1 MENNNTPDDSSM
13 EVGPEHIALANI
25 CINLA
30 ISVSNWPPKLQ
41 NSLRD
46 LQRRFAL
53 IHATMLERMRL
64 QREMESRQPPFMG
77 DEEEEE
83 DAVAKAIR
91 IAEEDMLKAAES
103 MTPGRMSSEGMHYD
117 SNTEMMHDDNV

>member
-1 MENNNTPDDSSM
+1 MENNNRPDDSSM

-41 NSLRD
+41 DNLRD

-53 IHATMLERMRL
+53 IHATMLERVRL
-64 QREMESRQPPFMG
+64 QKEVDARQPP
-77 DEEEEE
+77 EEEE
-83 DAVAKAIR
+83 DAVARALK
-91 IAEEDMLKAAES
+91 IAEEDMLKTVEGLGSA
-103 MTPGRMSSEGMHYD
+103 TGRMKSEGMYYD
-117 SNTEMMHDDNV
+117 SNAEMMHDDNV